1 MPSQSPLKE
10 SETGSV
16 MVAARAVA
24 VAAECAISLCKK
36 AEMSPTAA
44 APPSSVAARAANSPR
59 ARRRRRRSGGILL
72 RLTSRLR
79 RAAAVHF
86 TGDATAHH
94 VARNRVDKVGHV
106 A

>member
-10 SETGSV
+10 SETGS
-16 MVAARAVA
+16 VA

-36 AEMSPTAA
+36 AEMSP
-44 APPSSVAARAANSPR
+44 SDRRAALISR
-59 ARRRRRRSGGILL
+59 CSCRRRSGGILL

-79 RAAAVHF
+79 RTAAVHF

-94 VARNRVDKVGHV
+94 VASNRVNGM
-106 A
+106 